1 MRGEDHRLTIGKW
14 VAGGSPPH
22 ARGRQEEFSV
32 SSIAIGITPACA
44 GKTLPLIVFCR
55 RIRDHPRMRG
65 EDRTRL
71 FAGIELHGS
80 PPHARGRHNC
90 RWRRRRTS
98 RITPACAGK
107 TLRAE
112 YSESTSPDHPR
123 MRGEDQHLASN
134 VFLETGS
141 PPHARGRRSG
151 ARRGSYRQRITPAC
165 AGKTVIRTAFARK
178 YTDHP
183 RMRGEDCDMHSPTL
197 PPAGSPPHARGRRPA
212 LRSSSRT

>member
-165 AGKTVIRTAFARK
+165 AGKTATCTPPLCLLR
-178 YTDHP
+178 DHP
-183 RMRGEDCDMHSPTL
+183 RMRGEDALHYGQVVEHS
-197 PPAGSPPHARGRRPA
+197 GSPPHARGRHASKR
-212 LRSSSRT
+212 